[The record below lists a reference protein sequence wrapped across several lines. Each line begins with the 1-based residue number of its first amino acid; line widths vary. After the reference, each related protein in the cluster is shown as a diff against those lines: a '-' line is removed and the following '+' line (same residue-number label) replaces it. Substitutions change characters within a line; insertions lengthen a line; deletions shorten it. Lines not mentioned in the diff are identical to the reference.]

1 MRLTRIITFAVLAL
15 TLGLTVASAQDG
27 KSSKQKEKA
36 VDKELVV
43 IETNLGNI
51 EIEMYRSDAPKT
63 VENFV
68 KHAKDGYYDGII
80 FHRVISGFV
89 IQGGDPTGTGTGGK
103 SIYGEKFEDEIDA
116 NSAIYKTGYKRGVVA
131 MANAGPNTN
140 GSQFFICHKDIV
152 LPPNYTIFG
161 KVVEGMDTVDKIAT
175 TKTGPGDRPVE
186 KMVMKKVYLKK

>member
-1 MRLTRIITFAVLAL
+1 MRIFRVIAISVFAL
-15 TLGLTVASAQDG
+15 TLGLTFAVAQNANT
-27 KSSKQKEKA
+27 SKKKEKS
-36 VDKELVV
+36 VEKEIVV
-43 IETNLGNI
+43 IETNMGNI

-68 KHAKDGYYDGII
+68 QLAKKGYYDGII

-89 IQGGDPTGTGTGGK
+89 IQGGDPTGTGSGGE
-103 SIYGEKFEDEIDA
+103 SIYGKKFEDEI
-116 NSAIYKTGYKRGVVA
+116 NKSAEIYKTGYKRGVVA

-140 GSQFFICHKDIV
+140 GSQFFICHKDIN
-152 LPPNYTIFG
+152 LPPSYTIFG

-186 KMVMKKVYLKK
+186 KMVMKKVHLK

>member
-1 MRLTRIITFAVLAL
+1 MRIARILSLSVLAL
-15 TLGLTVASAQDG
+15 VLGLSVATGQDA
-27 KSSKQKEKA
+27 KSSKKKEKA
-36 VDKELVV
+36 VEKEIVV
-43 IETNLGNI
+43 IETNMGTI
-51 EIEMYRSDAPKT
+51 ELEMYRQDAPKT

-68 KHAKDGYYDGII
+68 QLAKKGYYDGII

-89 IQGGDPTGTGTGGK
+89 IQGGDPTGTGTGGE
-103 SIYGEKFEDEIDA
+103 SIYGKKFEDET
-116 NSAIYKTGYKRGVVA
+116 NPSSEIYKTGYKRGVVA

-161 KVVEGMDTVDKIAT
+161 KVVDGMDTVDKIAT

-186 KMVMKKVYLKK
+186 KMVMQKVYLKK